1 MILPPVDPVRLAEEC
16 EADEDVLAAL
26 LENGD
31 QPDVPRLVDVSF
43 RGSPEALDRLTE
55 AAEEFGFEVVDLEQS
70 EDGEPWL
77 FLARMQSADL
87 ESIKSLTAT
96 CLQIEA
102 MFGLEYDGW
111 GCVAQ
116 TGLTE

>member
-1 MILPPVDPVRLAEEC
+1 MSIPPIDPARLNEEW
-16 EADEDVLAAL
+16 EADQDVLANL

-31 QPDVPRLVDVSF
+31 RPEIPRSIDVSF
-43 RGSPEALDRLTE
+43 RGPPDALDRL
-55 AAEEFGFEVVDLEQS
+55 AETADDYGFSIIEIEHS

-77 FLARMQSADL
+77 FLARTQAADA
-87 ESIKSLTAT
+87 ESIQALTAT

-116 TGLTE
+116 TGLTH